1 MSARGRSKSLGVEYL
16 GAQVIPPPGFVEKRL
31 GAHSFLVVDPQTYPY
46 GYNAFEDEVE
56 IKLKYWSDIK
66 PWDHVVDVGSSWGS
80 YTLPALAQGALVT
93 AFEPTESGVKML
105 GRSVFANGWQDRL
118 HIARAALW
126 DGTEYPEW
134 MRRYIFTVN
143 YPIGDAPLEILSL
156 DGCDMGPVTKIK
168 IDVEGAELGVLRGA
182 LETIKRHR
190 PFLLIEDHKGLFPQV
205 TSENSSEP
213 IKEILRA
220 LDYEIDWEPYHTRGM
235 IVGRPR

>member
-1 MSARGRSKSLGVEYL
+1 M
-16 GAQVIPPPGFVEKRL
+16 IPPPGFVEKRL
-31 GAHSFLVVDPQTYPY
+31 GAHSFLVVDPATYPY
-46 GYNAFEDEVE
+46 GYNAFEDEVY
-56 IKLKYWSDIK
+56 IKLKYWSDLG
-66 PWDHVVDVGSSWGS
+66 PDDHVIDVGSSWGS
-80 YTLPALAQGALVT
+80 YTLPALAQGARVT

-105 GRSVFANGWQDRL
+105 GRSVFINGWQDRF

-134 MRRYIFTVN
+134 MRREIFTVN
-143 YPIGDAPLEILSL
+143 YPIGDAPLMIGAL
-156 DGCDMGPVTKIK
+156 DDYFWNGEVMEPRITKIK

-182 LETIKRHR
+182 LETIEKHR
-190 PFLLIEDHKGLFPQV
+190 PFLLIEDHRGLFPQV

-213 IKEILRA
+213 IKEILRS